1 MQEEKKHATKTRFGL
16 EVESKIGRN
25 KINGDKNHLIIWFK
39 TQYKSTFLCTFIA
52 HLYISALDKCSEM
65 PSLALENA
73 GAHCK
78 LCSTMNGVARWTK
91 QSDRKIISPNSVNR
105 PTYIRISIYLQLHS
119 AYKYT
124 HTQSHITSISVN
136 VSTNSAFVF
145 AKQIQLI
152 FRFECRFLFLLFV
165 FLSLLIRSFACCLLA
180 CLRPA
185 CRFVRFLFSCS
196 DTIVHLCIL
205 PMSISVF
212 LANARASVIISLT
225 LILKRLSSFLAERQC
240 VYMYVICNRKLL

>member
-1 MQEEKKHATKTRFGL
+1 MSTDR
-16 EVESKIGRN
+16 
-25 KINGDKNHLIIWFK
+25 LI
-39 TQYKSTFLCTFIA
+39 YA
-52 HLYISALDKCSEM
+52 
-65 PSLALENA
+65 
-73 GAHCK
+73 
-78 LCSTMNGVARWTK
+78 
-91 QSDRKIISPNSVNR
+91 
-105 PTYIRISIYLQLHS
+105 SIYLQLHS

-124 HTQSHITSISVN
+124 HTHITSIPVN

-165 FLSLLIRSFACCLLA
+165 FLSLLIRSFACLLLA

-212 LANARASVIISLT
+212 LANARASVIISLN
-225 LILKRLSSFLAERQC
+225 LILKRLSSFLAKRQC
-240 VYMYVICNRKLL
+240 VYVCYLQSEAFVNLSERTMRIKSINLFFILQS